1 MYTVEFIERH
11 YWEMSVSQCSCIAFG
26 VQTFLLLFDA
36 ITLSQISLAVVSEK
50 LGGWQRGHVHTYI
63 SGKVAEKHYYVYVV
77 LSYDSPWPH
86 EEGSRT
92 VAKRRASCIMYQ
104 LSDGTKCTLSIFAD
118 DTKPG
123 EEADMPEGC
132 ADIQTNLA
140 RLEKRAYRNLW
151 KFNKERL
158 KVLHLGKSSPRQQY
172 WRSW

>member
-1 MYTVEFIERH
+1 M
-11 YWEMSVSQCSCIAFG
+11 SQCSCIAFG

-92 VAKRRASCIMYQ
+92 AAKRRASCIMYQ
-104 LSDGTKCTLSIFAD
+104 LSDGTKCTLSRWHQTKRRGWYARGLCWHPDKPCQAGEMGLQEPLKIQQGEAQSAAPWEEQPQAAVLEVLV
-118 DTKPG
+118 DTKLN
-123 EEADMPEGC
+123 M
-132 ADIQTNLA
+132 
-140 RLEKRAYRNLW
+140 
-151 KFNKERL
+151 
-158 KVLHLGKSSPRQQY
+158 S
-172 WRSW
+172 